1 MIRTRFA
8 PSPTGYVHIGS
19 LRTALFGFLL
29 SRHETGG
36 VNILRIEDTDQ
47 KRLVENAVENMVE
60 VMDAV
65 GIKFDEGFYWDKD
78 SKSVKQKGSF
88 GPYIQSERLD
98 IYKKYI
104 QTLLD
109 NGSAYYCFCSE
120 ERLTEL
126 RTEQIALKKPPMY
139 DRLCRNL
146 TKDEAKDKMAEFVA
160 VNKVPVIRQALPLEG
175 KMTIE
180 DVVHGSV
187 VYDLSLLDDQI
198 LMKSDGFPTYNFANV
213 IDDHLMEITHVIRGE
228 EFIPSTPKYILLYK
242 AFGWSWPAYVHIPLI
257 LNTDKSKLSKRQGDV
272 SVEDF
277 LNKGYLPEALV
288 NFVAFLGWNPKTE
301 QEIFSMEELIQQF
314 DLAKI
319 NKAGAVFDVNK
330 LDWMN
335 GKYIR
340 EVDDKELTAKL
351 IPYWA
356 KAGWISP
363 VIPDKRGSASAIR
376 DPGLE
381 DQSMDPS
388 LPAVAQGSSLVET
401 GMTEKNEAKIQNRNF
416 ILPHLDNKQVS
427 FDYLV
432 EITKVEKERLKKLSD
447 ITESTDFYFKRP
459 ELNKEILAW
468 KKSTL
473 EDAMQKLAE
482 LKEFFGT
489 LTEEAFLRYNIE
501 KSLQDFIAE
510 KGYDN
515 GSVLW
520 PLRVALTGLSKS
532 TGPFDVISI
541 IAQGLGK
548 EEVIKRL

>member
-8 PSPTGYVHIGS
+8 PSPTGLVHIGS
-19 LRTALFGFLL
+19 IRTALFCYLL
-29 SRHETGG
+29 AKQQGG
-36 VNILRIEDTDQ
+36 SFILRVEDTDQ
-47 KRLVENAVENMVE
+47 TRLVEEALGSLLR
-60 VMDAV
+60 VMKQL
-65 GIKFDEGFYWDKD
+65 GIQPDEGYFLDD
-78 SKSVKQKGSF
+78 TDTLQERGEF
-88 GPYIQSERLD
+88 GPYLQSQRLE
-98 IYKKYI
+98 IYKKYC
-104 QTLLD
+104 
-109 NGSAYYCFCSE
+109 YCSSQ
-120 ERLTEL
+120 RLEEL
-126 RTEQIALKKPPMY
+126 RKEQTALKQPPMY
-139 DRLCRNL
+139 DRHCRNL
-146 TKDEAKDKMAEFVA
+146 SEEEKLKAIEACKSEGRE
-160 VNKVPVIRQALPLEG
+160 PVIRLAIPQEG
-175 KMTIE
+175 TT
-180 DVVHGSV
+180 VVH
-187 VYDLSLLDDQI
+187 DLIYGEIKYENALLDDQI
-198 LMKSDGFPTYNFANV
+198 LIKSDGFPTYHFAV
-213 IDDHLMEITHVIRGE
+213 VVDDHLMQISHIIRTDE
-228 EFIPSTPKYILLYK
+228 WLPSTPKHVLLYK
-242 AFGWSWPAYVHIPLI
+242 AFGWEAPFFAHAPLI
-257 LNTDKSKLSKRQGDV
+257 LNTDKTKMSKRKGDV
-272 SVEDF
+272 SAESF
-277 LNKGYLPEALV
+277 LNKGYLPEAII
-288 NFVAFLGWNPKTE
+288 NFIALLGWNPKTE

-340 EVDDKELTAKL
+340 EMDDVELTKKL
-351 IPYWA
+351 IPYWE
-356 KAGWISP
+356 KFSF
-363 VIPDKRGSASAIR
+363 VIPDKQVRRLAGEGATR

-416 ILPHLDNKQVS
+416 ILPHLDNQQVS

-473 EDAMQKLAE
+473 EDAMEKLAE

-501 KSLQDFIAE
+501 KSLQEFIAE

-532 TGPFDVISI
+532 TGPFDVISV
-541 IAQGLGK
+541 IAQGLGR
-548 EEVIKRL
+548 EEVIQRLNI